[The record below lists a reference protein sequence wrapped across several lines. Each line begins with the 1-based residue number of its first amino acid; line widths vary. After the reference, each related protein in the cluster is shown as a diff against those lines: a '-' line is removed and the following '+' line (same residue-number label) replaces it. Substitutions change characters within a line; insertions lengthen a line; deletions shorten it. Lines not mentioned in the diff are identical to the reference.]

1 MQRKVD
7 LIAVSRLFILIVLL
21 CICSSVFVIQH
32 IVKVRVDSSL
42 PVLESNLLNLKV
54 IIRH

>member
-7 LIAVSRLFILIVLL
+7 LIAVSRLLILIVLL
-21 CICSSVFVIQH
+21 CICSPVFVIQH